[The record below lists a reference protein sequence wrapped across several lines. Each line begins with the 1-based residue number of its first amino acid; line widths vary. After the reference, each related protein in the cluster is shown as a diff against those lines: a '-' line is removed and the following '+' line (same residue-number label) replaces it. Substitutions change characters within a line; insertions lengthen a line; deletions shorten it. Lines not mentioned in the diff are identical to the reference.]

1 MIVNRNHHVFKGHK
15 TLLGSKYVTY
25 GEVELPTRYEL
36 FSKSKDGFDWGSNGS
51 GALQLSFSI
60 LCQLSTVEFAKEHAI
75 NFNTEVVKG
84 LNNRDWILNSVD
96 VLKWIDNHSE
106 KIEIV
111 QQHAEEENKIHDQ
124 NKIIN
129 AQNKITTAQKKVK
142 PKKSNIVKN
151 ICKELGI
158 TQKSLAEILEV
169 PEGTVSS
176 WAVKNELPRLGKK
189 AIEFYIL
196 SKKNQDIV
204 DSYKNFT
211 KLLATQA

>member
-1 MIVNRNHHVFKGHK
+1 MTVNRNHHVFKGHK

-36 FSKSKDGFDWGSNGS
+36 FPKSKDGFDWGSNGS

-75 NFNTEVVKG
+75 NFNIEVVKG
-84 LNNRDWILNSVD
+84 LNSRDWILNSVD

-111 QQHAEEENKIHDQ
+111 KQYAEEENKIHDQ

-129 AQNKITTAQKKVK
+129 AQKKVK
-142 PKKSNIVKN
+142 LKKSNIVKE